1 MKTVVSK
8 TVFGLNLLS
17 PVFALAQ
24 NAAAPAAGAQQ
35 ELGPAAMISTFLPM
49 ILLFVVFYF
58 ALIRPQKKKEKKA
71 KEMLAALKVGDRVST
86 IGGIYGTIVNIKDDI
101 MPLSV
106 GQDNVKLV
114 FARWAIRQVEDVSV
128 ENDAEALN

>member
-1 MKTVVSK
+1 MKSTIIKS
-8 TVFGLNLLS
+8 TLALGLLLPTLS
-17 PVFALAQ
+17 LAE
-24 NAAAPAAGAQQ
+24 AAAQAPAA
-35 ELGPAAMISTFLPM
+35 LGPAELISTFLPM

-86 IGGIYGTIVNIKDDI
+86 IGGIYGTIVAIKDDV
-101 MPLSV
+101 MTLSV
-106 GQDNVKLV
+106 GVDNVKLV